1 MEDTRQPGLI
11 KGVPKRGLGGG
22 GRKLQPMNMQN
33 GKGRTSEGCYEA
45 REILN

>member
-1 MEDTRQPGLI
+1 MEDTRKPDLI
-11 KGVPKRGLGGG
+11 KASPKRGLGGE